1 MFPGLRK
8 LSRGGKAGEGV
19 PRVVGGAI
27 SMQVHPRSL
36 PLHPGTRDTVTH
48 PPMHIKHR
56 SHLSFIFI
64 SWKNFRRWTLP
75 FGYDA
80 VVILESVTAV
90 YIYKGLVKG
99 VSVQGPLSI
108 GKGVFPEL
116 KIFTDPKGQI
126 LQPTASLMSLKIGHW
141 MLPRFFNSPGTKPSD
156 HIAADLDK
164 GSIPDICVMICHFTH
179 LNS

>member
-1 MFPGLRK
+1 M
-8 LSRGGKAGEGV
+8 
-19 PRVVGGAI
+19 
-27 SMQVHPRSL
+27 
-36 PLHPGTRDTVTH
+36 
-48 PPMHIKHR
+48 
-56 SHLSFIFI
+56 
-64 SWKNFRRWTLP
+64 
-75 FGYDA
+75 
-80 VVILESVTAV
+80 VILESVTAV

>member
-1 MFPGLRK
+1 MLGQAVWILGKNVEFQKHVFPGLRK

-64 SWKNFRRWTLP
+64 SWKNFRR
-75 FGYDA
+75 
-80 VVILESVTAV
+80 
-90 YIYKGLVKG
+90 
-99 VSVQGPLSI
+99 
-108 GKGVFPEL
+108 
-116 KIFTDPKGQI
+116 
-126 LQPTASLMSLKIGHW
+126 
-141 MLPRFFNSPGTKPSD
+141 
-156 HIAADLDK
+156 
-164 GSIPDICVMICHFTH
+164 
-179 LNS
+179 